1 MKQKSTTMRVPAA
14 CGCGCGEAVDWPIG
28 AMLKWYRS
36 KRTRNSEMPQ
46 NITKSAKDIVKD
58 ALSQVTA
65 ISAEEAMSLV
75 GSPDH
80 VFVDL
85 RDGIE
90 QAKTGIIAGAV
101 ASAKTGIIAG
111 AVASS
116 RGMLEFHIDPDSPA
130 HKPEF
135 NQDKTYVFYCASGG
149 RSALAATVAME
160 MGLSPLVN
168 LTGGVG
174 AWKKAGGDL
183 VQE

>member
-1 MKQKSTTMRVPAA
+1 MKQKSTTMRIPAA

-101 ASAKTGIIAG
+101 AS
-111 AVASS
+111 S